1 MQLVCRRTVPPQ
13 AGEAGNN
20 NVIMTICKKA
30 WHACAGETQACAEA
44 AAERVTFLEEQ
55 ISTLNAEAEKA
66 AKDAEEALAAA
77 QAEAFRQLATLQS
90 EKDAALAKAQALL
103 SASQVRERDNL

>member
-1 MQLVCRRTVPPQ
+1 M
-13 AGEAGNN
+13 AGEAGINH
-20 NVIMTICKKA
+20 VSMTICNKA

-77 QAEAFRQLATLQS
+77 QAEASRQLATLQR
-90 EKDAALAKAQALL
+90 EKDAALAEVQAHL
-103 SASQVRERDNL
+103 SASQVCERDNL